1 MALASM
7 VDVILTVVTRI
18 FAPRWIV
25 LVPSLRLYV
34 KLKRPAA
41 VELPLMVPP
50 ALSPKPGG
58 NDPLTSAHVTAPGLF
73 SGVSVYE

>member
-1 MALASM
+1 
-7 VDVILTVVTRI
+7 
-18 FAPRWIV
+18 
-25 LVPSLRLYV
+25 
-34 KLKRPAA
+34 LKRPAA

-58 NDPLTSAHVTAPGLF
+58 NDPLTRAHVTAPGLF